1 MSIVNAFIRHDVAL
15 VGVDTGGLNPDGSSI
30 EASKIIFLPHLSA
43 VIAFRG
49 VMVTMMS
56 AAPAILGFDGN
67 FDQLAECMPEI
78 MAKSMDVAKQHIDI
92 DSWGGTNFVLVGYSP
107 SAGRMVGHVF
117 DKRTGEQ
124 EITVLNDEK
133 CAIGPFWGIDDIK
146 ALNLN
151 GDKASMVKLAHDQFR
166 LLGEREEG
174 WRQAGGGRFLIAE
187 VRQGSIN
194 IEEAFRFPSRPGGW
208 SGLLAKE
215 VGNART

>member
-1 MSIVNAFIRHDVAL
+1 MSIVNAFIRHDLAL
-15 VGVDTGGLNPDGSSI
+15 VGVDTGGLNPDGAPI

-43 VIAFRG
+43 VVAFRG

-56 AAPAILGFDGN
+56 AAPSILGFGGD
-67 FDQLAECMPEI
+67 FDQLAEGMPGI
-78 MAKSMDVAKQHIDI
+78 MTQAMDIAKQHIDI

-107 SAGRMVGHVF
+107 KAGRMVGHVF

-124 EITVLNDEK
+124 EITVLNDET

-151 GDKASMVKLAHDQFR
+151 GDKVSMVKLAHDQFR

-194 IEEAFRFPSRPGGW
+194 IEEAFRFPNRGGGW
-208 SGLLAKE
+208 SNLLAKE
-215 VGNART
+215 